1 MKRNLKVVAAAVA
14 LVAASSAHADFTSAN
29 SGSSSLVLAAWNT
42 VTKSAY
48 YRDTGFFLNSFLPNS
63 VTTAPGDGGVTGTR
77 TPEAGLTLDKTNTT
91 SFADAAFSTWLGT
104 QNQADIRWTVVAGD
118 TSSFAGTNN
127 VSRLLLA
134 TSLPTAPP
142 VANSSITNAQGTINA
157 FAALGTVGLSTTVS
171 TVFSGLETNLLGVD
185 GSQLSLL
192 GGISSLYYYART
204 QGTLFNS
211 GTPTA
216 VGFSNSLNTA
226 QISLASNG
234 DFSYVLAPADVAAV
248 PIPAAAW
255 LLGSG
260 LLAIGGAARRRKVA
274 AQA

>member
-14 LVAASSAHADFTSAN
+14 LVAASSAHADFVGGAN
-29 SGSSSLVLAAWNT
+29 STLVLAVWNT

-63 VTTAPGDGGVTGTR
+63 VTTAPGDGGVTGTM
-77 TPEAGLTLDKTNTT
+77 TPEAGLTLDKTNTA

-104 QNQADIRWTVVAGD
+104 QSVSDIRWTMQAGD
-118 TSSFAGTNN
+118 AGSAAGTNN

-134 TSLPTAPP
+134 TSGSVAPA
-142 VANSSITNAQGTINA
+142 VTNSSITNAQSLFGG
-157 FAALGTVGLSTTVS
+157 FASLGTVGLSTTVP
-171 TVFSGLETNLLGVD
+171 TVFSSLEINGIGDPSSV
-185 GSQLSLL
+185 SLL
-192 GGISSLYYYART
+192 GGISSLYYFART
-204 QGTLFNS
+204 QGTLANS
-211 GTPTA
+211 GIPTPVA
-216 VGFSNSLNTA
+216 FSNSLNTA